1 MPRTHAW
8 TRKQRLLI
16 VAVVVFAFCSFCAL
30 VYSYERYYRGLREAD
45 LAGTWTRVDPGS
57 GGGYYEFRRDGT
69 MVMLDDD
76 GQPSNV
82 IGKWY
87 AGGSNIYV
95 RLPPSDFRERELVVW
110 HIVDISRDQFRV
122 RIWQDDKGLAVWR
135 RMKPTAPF
143 RNNLS
148 VFATTPSTSSR
159 FPTSL
164 VRFGYSP
171 SRTPAVL
178 FFNDCRGLSLSR

>member
-1 MPRTHAW
+1 MLMPRTHAW

-135 RMKPTAPF
+135 RMKPTP
-143 RNNLS
+143 RSEVDLS
-148 VFATTPSTSSR
+148 DIPTTT
-159 FPTSL
+159 
-164 VRFGYSP
+164 VD
-171 SRTPAVL
+171 V
-178 FFNDCRGLSLSR
+178 NQ